1 VGTVFG
7 PTMIGSYRVVG
18 KVVARTPANMAEL
31 AAQTDVI
38 RDEIKRTKARE
49 RNALF
54 EDGIRQQLTKE
65 GKIKI
70 HSEVLKRLTTNYR
83 G

>member
-1 VGTVFG
+1 
-7 PTMIGSYRVVG
+7 VG
-18 KVVARTPANMAEL
+18 KVTARIPANMAEMI
-31 AAQTDVI
+31 AQTDVI

-54 EDGIRQQLTKE
+54 EDGVRQQLLKE

-70 HSEVLKRLTTNYR
+70 HPEVLKRLTTNSN

>member
-1 VGTVFG
+1 LLPLKT
-7 PTMIGSYRVVG
+7 
-18 KVVARTPANMAEL
+18 AE
-31 AAQTDVI
+31 I
-38 RDEIKRTKARE
+38 RDDIKHNKARE

-54 EDGIRQQLTKE
+54 EDGVREQLIKE

-70 HSEVLKRLTTNYR
+70 HTDVLKRLAGYS